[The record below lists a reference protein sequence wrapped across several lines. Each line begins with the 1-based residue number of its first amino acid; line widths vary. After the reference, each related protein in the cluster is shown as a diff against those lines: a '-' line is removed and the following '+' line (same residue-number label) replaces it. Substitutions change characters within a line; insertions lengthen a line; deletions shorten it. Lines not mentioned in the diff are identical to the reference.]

1 MGAARAFLPT
11 MKGPVTLV
19 WFKRDLRVEDHA
31 PLAAAAARG
40 RVAPVY
46 VVEPALWAQPT
57 MSARQWDFV
66 AESLADLRADLA
78 ALGAPL
84 AVRIGDAAEEL
95 ARLAAETG
103 ADAIHAHQ
111 ETGDA
116 WTYARDRRVAAWAQ
130 GAGVALREWQTG
142 GVVRRLRS
150 RDGWAARWERTMAQ
164 AAIAPPALTAAA
176 VAPGAIPDAAALGL
190 APDPC
195 PGRQR
200 GGRRA
205 GLATLESFLTERG
218 RDYRAA
224 MASPVT
230 GFDACSRLS
239 AHLAWGTVST
249 REAAQAA
256 WARRPEVAEDAR
268 WRGSVDSFLARLHW
282 RCHFMQK
289 LEDEPAIEFRCMHR
303 AYEGLREADHDPAR
317 LAAWEA
323 GETGLPFVDA
333 CVRALR
339 ATGWMN
345 FRMRAMLTAVA
356 AYHLWLDWRR
366 IAPPMA
372 RWFTDYEPGIHY
384 SQLQMQSGVTG
395 INTTRVYNPVKQ
407 SMEQDPTGA
416 FIRAWVPELAGAPLS
431 RLHEPWKMSAAE
443 QAAAG
448 CVLDRDYPR
457 PVVDHEAAA
466 RAAKAR
472 VHAVRRGEPFR
483 AEKAVVMRKHASRK
497 PGRDGFARRT
507 RPDARQGA
515 LEF

>member
-1 MGAARAFLPT
+1 MAE
-11 MKGPVTLV
+11 PVTLV
-19 WFKRDLRVEDHA
+19 WFKRDLRIEDHA
-31 PLAAAAARG
+31 PLCAAAERG

-46 VVEPALWAQPT
+46 VAEPGLWAQPT
-57 MSARQWDFV
+57 MSGRQWAFIAD
-66 AESLADLRADLA
+66 SLGALRDDLA
-78 ALGAPL
+78 RLGAAL
-84 AVRIGDAAEEL
+84 VLRVGDAAEEL

-103 ADAIHAHQ
+103 ADALYAHQ
-111 ETGDA
+111 ETGDG
-116 WTYARDRRVAAWAQ
+116 WTYARDRRVAAWARR
-130 GAGVALREWQTG
+130 AGLEFREWQAG

-150 RDGWAARWERTMAQ
+150 RDGWAKAWDRTMARPSL
-164 AAIAPPALTAAA
+164 AAPSLRG
-176 VAPGAIPDAAALGL
+176 VRVEPGPIPDAAALGL

-195 PGRQR
+195 PERQP

-205 GLATLESFLTERG
+205 GLAMLESFLTERG

-239 AHLAWGTVST
+239 AHLAWGTVSS

-256 WARRPEVAEDAR
+256 WARQAALRDGGDAR
-268 WRGSVDSFLARLHW
+268 WRGSVDSLLARLHW

-289 LEDEPAIEFRCMHR
+289 LEDEPEIETRCMHR
-303 AYEGLREADHDPAR
+303 AYEGLREAEHDPAR

-339 ATGWMN
+339 ASGWMN

-395 INTTRVYNPVKQ
+395 INTTRIYNPVKQ
-407 SMEQDPTGA
+407 SMEQDPTGR
-416 FIRAWVPELAGAPLS
+416 FIRRWVPELAGVPLP
-431 RLHEPWKMSAAE
+431 RLHEPWRMSHAE

-448 CVLDRDYPR
+448 CVLDRDYPA
-457 PVVDHEAAA
+457 PVVDHETAA
-466 RAAKAR
+466 REAKAR
-472 VHAVRRGEPFR
+472 VHAVRQGAPFR
-483 AEKAVVMRKHASRK
+483 AEKAAVIKKHASRK
-497 PGRDGFARRT
+497 PGRDGFPRRA